1 MITDILYRCPLCG
14 GFDWLGSGRCTLCH
28 GEVQVLSRSE
38 VSVNG
43 EKNTIGHWYD
53 KIRSFDLP
61 SDDTGTILKSSRVI
75 LSRETTRGIFRGF
88 AGVVATHFTRA
99 ASDEGSFILKT
110 GEIIYTGGK
119 EAFTL
124 PFDDLCGVTIESNT
138 IILISRGQGILFF
151 DFQDESG
158 KKWEDLIRK
167 ALEVHHLPGKIVEF
181 YPRLKFENA
190 LNGRHPKA
198 PGHKTLSVP
207 VRKWYAMDTSIPLAV
222 VRAVAKPIIKA
233 LFSVRIEGLDNI
245 PGAGAAVLLSNH
257 TSFLDSIILGAFPK
271 RHIWFMAKNSE
282 LRNPLLT
289 WAIRHARGFPVRRYT
304 IDTQAVRNAIR
315 IVQQGH
321 ILGIYP
327 EGERTW
333 DNRLLPFKRGTMRLV
348 LALGKPVIPVGI
360 SGSYALMPRWES
372 SIERTPVK
380 VRIGETLT
388 LPHIPIPQQ
397 TNRDI
402 TDAEQVLSSRIRQL
416 SGEIH

>member
-14 GFDWLGSGRCTLCH
+14 EFDWLAGGRCTLCH
-28 GEVQVLSRSE
+28 GHVQIISRSE
-38 VSVNG
+38 ISING
-43 EKNTIGHWYD
+43 EKNTVGHWYD
-53 KIRSFDLP
+53 KTRSFGLP
-61 SDDTGTILKSSRVI
+61 SDHAGTILMGNRVI
-75 LSRETTRGIFRGF
+75 LSREATRGIFRGF
-88 AGVVATHFTRA
+88 AGVFATHFTRSV
-99 ASDEGSFILKT
+99 SDEGPLILKT
-110 GEIIYTGGK
+110 GELVFTGGK

-138 IILISRGQGILFF
+138 IILISRGHGILFF
-151 DFQDESG
+151 DFQNESG

-167 ALEVHHLPGKIVEF
+167 ALTEHHSPGKIVEF
-181 YPRLKFENA
+181 YPRLKFESA
-190 LNGRHPKA
+190 LKEKPSKA

-207 VRKWYAMDTSIPLAV
+207 VKKWYAMDSSIPLAV
-222 VRAVAKPIIKA
+222 VRTIARPIVKA
-233 LFSVRIEGLDNI
+233 LFSVHIEGLDNI
-245 PGAGAAVLLSNH
+245 PGTGAAVLLSNH

-315 IVQQGH
+315 IIQQGH

-360 SGSYALMPRWES
+360 SGSYSLMPRWES
-372 SIERTPVK
+372 TIERTPVK
-380 VRIGETLT
+380 VRIGEALT
-388 LPHIPIPQQ
+388 LPHIPLPQQ
-397 TNRDI
+397 KVSDI
-402 TDAEQVLSSRIRQL
+402 SDAELVLSSRIKQL